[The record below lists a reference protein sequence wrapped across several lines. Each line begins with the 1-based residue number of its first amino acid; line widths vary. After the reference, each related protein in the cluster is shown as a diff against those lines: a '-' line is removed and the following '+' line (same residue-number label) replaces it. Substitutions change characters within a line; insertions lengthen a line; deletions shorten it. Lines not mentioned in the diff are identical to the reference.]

1 MKPREC
7 VFNGFKSINR
17 MIFIAALL
25 VGAAMLFSGCANDI
39 EKIKAFSSPETLPV
53 IYAENYET
61 TFTDSGIVRFFLKT
75 PLLMQFDNEGKSFR
89 EFPQGLELTRFDEH
103 RRIVSRI
110 TARYAKQFEKENK
123 WEAKNDVVAVNLAG
137 DTLKTDHLIWDE
149 KQGKIYSDL
158 FVKIIRPDQII
169 TGIGFESDL
178 TMENWKIKNPRG
190 TIYVEMNDSP
200 TMGIDSLSVQPQEN
214 LRPVDIGPN

>member
-7 VFNGFKSINR
+7 VFNIVKLIYR
-17 MIFIAALL
+17 KIDIAALL
-25 VGAAMLFSGCANDI
+25 SGAAILFFGCANDI

-75 PLLMQFDNEGKSFR
+75 PLLMQYDNEGKSFR
-89 EFPQGLELTRFDEH
+89 EFPQGLELTRYDEQ

-123 WEAKNDVVAVNLAG
+123 WEAKNDVVAINLAG

-158 FVKIIRPDQII
+158 YVKIIRPDQII

-178 TMENWKIKNPRG
+178 TMEKWKIKNPRG
-190 TIYVEMNDSP
+190 TIYVEMNQGP
-200 TMGIDSLSVQPQEN
+200 TGAGDSLSVQPSGAR
-214 LRPVDIGPN
+214 RPVDIGP

>member
-7 VFNGFKSINR
+7 VFNIVKLIYR
-17 MIFIAALL
+17 KIDIAALL
-25 VGAAMLFSGCANDI
+25 SGAAILFFGCANDI

-75 PLLMQFDNEGKSFR
+75 PLLMQYDNEGKSFR
-89 EFPQGLELTRFDEH
+89 EFPQGLELTRYDEQ

-123 WEAKNDVVAVNLAG
+123 WEAKNDVVAINLAG

-158 FVKIIRPDQII
+158 YVKIIRPDQII

-178 TMENWKIKNPRG
+178 TMEKWKIKNPRG
-190 TIYVEMNDSP
+190 TIYVEMNQGP
-200 TMGIDSLSVQPQEN
+200 TGAGDSLSVQPSGER
-214 LRPVDIGPN
+214 RPVDIGP

>member
-7 VFNGFKSINR
+7 VFNIAKLIYR
-17 MIFIAALL
+17 KIYIAALL
-25 VGAAMLFSGCANDI
+25 SGAAILFFGCANDI

-75 PLLMQFDNEGKSFR
+75 PLLMNYDNEGKSFR
-89 EFPQGLELTRFDEH
+89 EFPQGLELSRYDEH
-103 RRIVSRI
+103 GRIVSHI

-123 WEAKNDVVAVNLAG
+123 WEAKNDVVAINLAG

-158 FVKIIRPDQII
+158 YVKIIRPDQII

-178 TMENWKIKNPRG
+178 TMEKWKIKNPRG
-190 TIYVEMNDSP
+190 TIYVEMNQGTSVA
-200 TMGIDSLSVQPQEN
+200 GDSLSVQPSEER
-214 LRPVDIGPN
+214 RPVDIGP

>member
-7 VFNGFKSINR
+7 VFNIDKFIDRKIY
-17 MIFIAALL
+17 IAALL

-39 EKIKAFSSPETLPV
+39 EKIKAFSSPETLPI

-75 PLLMQFDNEGKSFR
+75 PLLLQFDNEGKSFR
-89 EFPQGLELTRFDEH
+89 EFPQGLELTRYDEH
-103 RRIVSRI
+103 GRIVSRI

-123 WEAKNDVVAVNLAG
+123 WEAKNDVVAINLAG

-158 FVKIIRPDQII
+158 YVKIIRPDQII
-169 TGIGFESDL
+169 FGNEFESDL
-178 TMENWKIKNPRG
+178 TMESYKIKYPKG
-190 TIYVEMNDSP
+190 TIYVEMNQRTDSS
-200 TMGIDSLSVQPQEN
+200 GDSLTIQPTGN
-214 LRPVDIGPN
+214 LRPVDIGQ